1 MKMKPKSN
9 KKNQNLTTNQT
20 EDIFLQGNF
29 GSQILESF
37 DPELLQMLDDYDF
50 DENWSQIPWGS

>member
-1 MKMKPKSN
+1 
-9 KKNQNLTTNQT
+9 LTTNQT
-20 EDIFLQGNF
+20 EDIFLQGDF

-50 DENWSQIPWGS
+50 DENCSQIP